1 MLEMKRILFPCDLT
15 INASKLLPYLLSV
28 AQKYDATVYVVH
40 VVKEIQRRLPAYV
53 PAENLKVDQEKIVQ
67 LAKDALNQL
76 CITELG
82 NLSNAQQRIIVG
94 DPASEILKFIDIEG
108 IDLVIMGTYGRKGM
122 DETIF
127 GSVADNVVKLSPVP
141 VMVINPYRIK

>member
-28 AQKYDATVYVVH
+28 AQKYDSTVYVVH
-40 VVKEIQRRLPAYV
+40 AVKEVQRRLPTYV
-53 PAENLKVDQEKIVQ
+53 PAEHLNLGQEKIVQ
-67 LAKDALNQL
+67 LAKKALNQL

-82 NLSNAQQRIIVG
+82 GLSNAQQRVIVG
-94 DPASEILKFIDIEG
+94 DPASEILKFIDAEG

-141 VMVINPYRIK
+141 VMIINPYRIK

>member
-28 AQKYDATVYVVH
+28 AQKYDSTVYVVH
-40 VVKEIQRRLPAYV
+40 VVKEVQRRLPPYV
-53 PAENLKVDQEKIVQ
+53 PAEHLTLDQKKIVQ
-67 LAKDALNQL
+67 LAQEALNQL

-82 NLSNAQQRIIVG
+82 GLSNAQQRVIVG
-94 DPASEILKFIDIEG
+94 DPASEILKFIDTEG
-108 IDLVIMGTYGRKGM
+108 IDLVMMGTYGRKGM

-141 VMVINPYRIK
+141 VMIINPYRIK

>member
-28 AQKYDATVYVVH
+28 AHKYDSTVYVVH

-53 PAENLKVDQEKIVQ
+53 PAEKLNLNQGKIVQ
-67 LAKDALNQL
+67 LAKEALNRL

-82 NLSNAQQRIIVG
+82 GLSNAKQRVIVG
-94 DPASEILKFIDIEG
+94 DPASEILKFIDAERV
-108 IDLVIMGTYGRKGM
+108 DLVIMGTYGRKGM
-122 DETIF
+122 EEAIF

-141 VMVINPYRIK
+141 VMIINPYRIK

>member
-28 AQKYDATVYVVH
+28 AQKYDSIVYVIH
-40 VVKEIQRRLPAYV
+40 VVKEIQRRLPV
-53 PAENLKVDQEKIVQ
+53 FLPAEHLTLDQEKIVRA
-67 LAKDALNQL
+67 AKEALNQL

-82 NLSNAQQRIIVG
+82 GLTNAQQRVIVG
-94 DPASEILKFIDIEG
+94 DPASEILKFIDTEG

-127 GSVADNVVKLSPVP
+127 GSVAENVVKLSPAP